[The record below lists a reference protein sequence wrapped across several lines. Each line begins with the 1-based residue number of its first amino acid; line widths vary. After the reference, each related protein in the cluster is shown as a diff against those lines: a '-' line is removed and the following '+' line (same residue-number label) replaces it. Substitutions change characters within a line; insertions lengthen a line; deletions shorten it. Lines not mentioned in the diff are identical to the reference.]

1 MAEERVFSIIEDDEI
16 LEEDKVEDIPKDA
29 EFNLETIEEER
40 EEPVGLD
47 VLKEK
52 GIISESSI
60 TGSPTEEMIRGISK
74 IVDKVQGKEI
84 EEDVSIVESLVGAGI
99 SASIKI
105 PKGLV
110 TFGTLLYD
118 VTQEE
123 GIPIRS

>member
-1 MAEERVFSIIEDDEI
+1 MSDTFKLPEGILKPLEDTEEVVDEVI
-16 LEEDKVEDIPKDA
+16 KDKDL
-29 EFNLETIEEER
+29 NLQETTE

-84 EEDVSIVESLVGAGI
+84 EGHVC
-99 SASIKI
+99 
-105 PKGLV
+105 
-110 TFGTLLYD
+110 
-118 VTQEE
+118 
-123 GIPIRS
+123 